1 MKLIR
6 ILTLFLL
13 LFTVLTGCS
22 SGGSSSD
29 QRVAS
34 PGAQEVFTGSGR
46 GESLGVA
53 IYNAKIDA
61 IRKAVIDIAGP
72 SAEEQNRRQ
81 LEETLYTTRNPNAYV
96 YNETMETL
104 RRENV
109 GTIDQMDM
117 VYEIQIRVNRPVIE
131 QALRTSGVLGGGTG
145 LASTSAEREQRAQDL
160 VAEADPEEAAEPP
173 GTVGSQRPAPPTTDS
188 GGTGSGAGTAALAP
202 QEGDWEGA
210 TEEEQRFIRRYV
222 DTMTYMVYFNEESPA
237 DPFVMRSAVAQANSY
252 LAGAG
257 VVAIDA
263 VQIEAVRRD
272 QQLVYEQEVGREVG
286 IIQWVA
292 QRLNADVYIEI
303 DAVTAGETQ
312 GGTHYGSANVTMRM
326 FETSTGQLL
335 GSVNRASP
343 RTVSRAS
350 QQDAVLNALQS
361 TVYQAM
367 PTVIDQSRTQMAR
380 YFSRGI
386 RYELVL
392 QSTPDARLMS
402 DFRRQMRRNVSDL
415 ITVSQSAEETVYE
428 VYFFGRIDELEDQI
442 YIVSDRVPGFEGL
455 YLVLTRGKSLT
466 FNTGL

>member
-6 ILTLFLL
+6 PLTLFLL
-13 LFTVLTGCS
+13 LLALLTGCS
-22 SGGSSSD
+22 SGSSSSD

-72 SAEEQNRRQ
+72 SAEEQNRGQ

-117 VYEIQIRVNRPVIE
+117 IYEIQIRVNRPAIE
-131 QALRTSGVLGGGTG
+131 QALQNSGVLGGGTG
-145 LASTSAEREQRAQDL
+145 VASTSAEREQRAQDL
-160 VAEADPEEAAEPP
+160 VAEADAEEAAEPP
-173 GTVGSQRPAPPTTDS
+173 GTVGSQEPTSET
-188 GGTGSGAGTAALAP
+188 TGSGTTETGTTLAP
-202 QEGDWEGA
+202 QEGDWEAA

-237 DPFVMRSAVAQANSY
+237 DPFLMRSAVAQANSY
-252 LAGAG
+252 LTGAG
-257 VVAIDA
+257 IVAIDA
-263 VQIEAVRRD
+263 AQIEAVRRD
-272 QQLVYEQEVGREVG
+272 QQLVYEEEVGREVG

-303 DAVTAGETQ
+303 DAVTSGETQ

-367 PTVIDQSRTQMAR
+367 PTVIDQSQTQMAR

-392 QSTPDARLMS
+392 QGTPDARLMS
-402 DFRRQMRRNVSDL
+402 DFRRQMRRSVSDL

-442 YIVSDRVPGFEGL
+442 YTVSDRVPGFEGL

>member
-1 MKLIR
+1 MNSAR
-6 ILTLFLL
+6 TLSIFLL
-13 LFTVLTGCS
+13 LVSILTGCS
-22 SGGSSSD
+22 SGSSSSD

-61 IRKAVIDIAGP
+61 IRSAVVDIVGP
-72 SAEEQNRRQ
+72 AAEEQNRQ
-81 LEETLYTTRNPNAYV
+81 ELEETLYTTRNPNAYV

-109 GTIDQMDM
+109 GTIDRMDM
-117 VYEIQIRVNRPVIE
+117 IYDIQIRVNRPAIE
-131 QALRTSGVLGGGTG
+131 QALRSSGVLGGGTG
-145 LASTSAEREQRAQDL
+145 LASTAEDRERRAQDL
-160 VAEADPEEAAEPP
+160 VAEADAEEAAEPP
-173 GTVGSQRPAPPTTDS
+173 GTVGSQAPAP
-188 GGTGSGAGTAALAP
+188 SGADVAGPGTPGGALAT

-210 TEEEQRFIRRYV
+210 TEQERRFIRRYV
-222 DTMTYMVYFNEESPA
+222 DTMTYMVYFNEESTA
-237 DPFVMRSAVAQANSY
+237 DAFLMRSAVAQANSY

-257 VVAIDA
+257 IVAIDA
-263 VQIEAVRRD
+263 SQIESVRRD
-272 QQLVYEQEVGREVG
+272 QQLVYEEEVGREVS

-367 PTVIDQSRTQMAR
+367 PTVIDQARNQMAS

-402 DFRRQMRRNVSDL
+402 EFRRQMRRNVSDL

-428 VYFFGRIDELEDQI
+428 VYFFGRVDELEDQI
-442 YIVSDRVPGFEGL
+442 YIVSDRVPGLEGL

>member
-1 MKLIR
+1 
-6 ILTLFLL
+6 
-13 LFTVLTGCS
+13 
-22 SGGSSSD
+22 
-29 QRVAS
+29 
-34 PGAQEVFTGSGR
+34 
-46 GESLGVA
+46 VA

-61 IRKAVIDIAGP
+61 IRKAVIDIVGP
-72 SAEEQNRRQ
+72 SVEQQNQQQ
-81 LEETLYTTRNPNAYV
+81 LQETLYTTRNPNAYV
-96 YNETMETL
+96 YNETMQTL

-117 VYEIQIRVNRPVIE
+117 IYEIQIRVNRPAIQ
-131 QALRTSGVLGGGTG
+131 QALQVAGVTGGGTAV
-145 LASTSAEREQRAQDL
+145 ASTSAEREQRAQDL
-160 VAEADPEEAAEPP
+160 VAEADPAEAAEPP
-173 GTVGSQRPAPPTTDS
+173 GTVGSQQPPAPTPAPVTPTPAT
-188 GGTGSGAGTAALAP
+188 GGGADLAP

-222 DTMTYMVYFNEESPA
+222 ETMTYMVYFNEESQA
-237 DPFVMRSAVAQANSY
+237 DPFMMRSAVAQANSY
-252 LAGAG
+252 LAGSG
-257 VVAIDA
+257 IVAIDA
-263 VQIEAVRRD
+263 AQIESVRRD
-272 QQLVYEQEVGREVG
+272 QELVYEQEVGREVG

-312 GGTHYGSANVTMRM
+312 GGNHYGSANVTMRM

-367 PTVIDQSRTQMAR
+367 PTVIDQSRTQMAG
-380 YFSRGI
+380 YLSRGI
-386 RYELVL
+386 RYELIL

-415 ITVSQSAEETVYE
+415 ITVSQSADETVYE
-428 VYFFGRIDELEDQI
+428 VYFFGRVDELEDQI
-442 YIVSDRVPGFEGL
+442 YVVSERVPGLEGL

>member
-1 MKLIR
+1 MKFAR
-6 ILTLFLL
+6 YSFLFVLL
-13 LFTVLTGCS
+13 LALLTGCGS
-22 SGGSSSD
+22 GSSSSD
-29 QRVAS
+29 GRVAT

-61 IRKAVIDIAGP
+61 IRNAVIDIVGP
-72 SAEEQNRRQ
+72 SVEQQNQQQ
-81 LEETLYTTRNPNAYV
+81 LQETLYTTRNPNAYV
-96 YNETMETL
+96 YNETMQTL

-117 VYEIQIRVNRPVIE
+117 IYEIQIRVNRPAIQ
-131 QALRTSGVLGGGTG
+131 QALQVAGVAGGGT
-145 LASTSAEREQRAQDL
+145 AVASAEREQRAQDL
-160 VAEADPEEAAEPP
+160 VAEADPAEAAEPP
-173 GTVGSQRPAPPTTDS
+173 GTVGSQQPAPEAATPAT
-188 GGTGSGAGTAALAP
+188 GGGASLAP

-237 DPFVMRSAVAQANSY
+237 DPFLMRSAVAQANSY
-252 LAGAG
+252 LAASGI
-257 VVAIDA
+257 VAIDA
-263 VQIEAVRRD
+263 AQIESVRRD
-272 QQLVYEQEVGREVG
+272 QELVYEQEVGREVG

-303 DAVTAGETQ
+303 DAVTSGETQ
-312 GGTHYGSANVTMRM
+312 GGNHYGSANVTMRM

-343 RTVSRAS
+343 RTVSRSS

-367 PTVIDQSRTQMAR
+367 PTVIDQSRTQMAG
-380 YFSRGI
+380 YLSRGI
-386 RYELVL
+386 RYELIL

-415 ITVSQSAEETVYE
+415 ITVSQSADETVYE
-428 VYFFGRIDELEDQI
+428 VYFFGRVDELEDQI
-442 YIVSDRVPGFEGL
+442 YVVSERVPGMEGL

>member
-6 ILTLFLL
+6 PLALSLFLL
-13 LFTVLTGCS
+13 AVLSGCS
-22 SGGSSSD
+22 SGSSSSE
-29 QRVAS
+29 QRVAA

-53 IYNAKIDA
+53 IYNAKVDA

-72 SAEEQNRRQ
+72 SAEQQNRQR

-104 RRENV
+104 RRENL
-109 GTIDQMDM
+109 GTIDRMDM
-117 VYEIQIRVNRPVIE
+117 IYEIQIRVNRPAIE
-131 QALRTSGVLGGGTG
+131 QALRNGGVLDGGTG
-145 LASTSAEREQRAQDL
+145 LASTSAEREQRARDL
-160 VAEADPEEAAEPP
+160 VAEADPEEAAGPP
-173 GTVGSQRPAPPTTDS
+173 GTVGSQQPDPATT
-188 GGTGSGAGTAALAP
+188 GTAGPGTVGTPLAT

-222 DTMTYMVYFNEESPA
+222 DTMTYMVYFNEESPSE
-237 DPFVMRSAVAQANSY
+237 PFLMRSAVAQANSY
-252 LAGAG
+252 LTGAG
-257 VVAIDA
+257 IVAIDA
-263 VQIEAVRRD
+263 AQIEAVRRD
-272 QQLVYEQEVGREVG
+272 QQLVYEEEVGREVG

-312 GGTHYGSANVTMRM
+312 GEAHYGSANVSMRM

-402 DFRRQMRRNVSDL
+402 EFRRQMRRNVSDL

>member
-1 MKLIR
+1 MKYIR
-6 ILTLFLL
+6 ALALFLL
-13 LFTVLTGCS
+13 LLAVITGCS
-22 SGGSSSD
+22 SGSSSSD

-81 LEETLYTTRNPNAYV
+81 LEETLYATRNPNAYV

-117 VYEIQIRVNRPVIE
+117 IYEIQIRVNRPAIE
-131 QALRTSGVLGGGTG
+131 QALQNSGVLGGGTG
-145 LASTSAEREQRAQDL
+145 VASTSAEREQRAQDL
-160 VAEADPEEAAEPP
+160 VAEADAEEAAQPP
-173 GTVGSQRPAPPTTDS
+173 GTVGSQEPTPAATE
-188 GGTGSGAGTAALAP
+188 SGAAETTLAP
-202 QEGDWEGA
+202 QEGDWEAA

-263 VQIEAVRRD
+263 AQIEAVRRD
-272 QQLVYEQEVGREVG
+272 QQLVYEEEVGREVG

-442 YIVSDRVPGFEGL
+442 YTVSDRVPGFEGL

>member
-1 MKLIR
+1 M
-6 ILTLFLL
+6 
-13 LFTVLTGCS
+13 
-22 SGGSSSD
+22 
-29 QRVAS
+29 
-34 PGAQEVFTGSGR
+34 FTGSGR
-46 GESLGVA
+46 GDSLGVA
-53 IYNAKIDA
+53 IYSAKIDA
-61 IRKAVIDIAGP
+61 IRKAVVDIAGP
-72 SAEEQNRRQ
+72 AAEEQNRQ
-81 LEETLYTTRNPNAYV
+81 LLDETLYNTRNPNAYV

-117 VYEIQIRVNRPVIE
+117 VYDIQIRVNRPAIE
-131 QALRTSGVLGGGTG
+131 QALQNSGVIGGGTG
-145 LASTSAEREQRAQDL
+145 LASTSVDREQRAQDL
-160 VAEADPEEAAEPP
+160 VAETDPEEAAQPP
-173 GTVGSQRPAPPTTDS
+173 GTVGSEPS
-188 GGTGSGAGTAALAP
+188 ALAT

-210 TEEEQRFIRRYV
+210 TEEERRFIRRYV
-222 DTMTYMVYFNEESPA
+222 DTMTYMVYFNEESTA
-237 DPFVMRSAVAQANSY
+237 DSFLMRSAVAQANSY

-263 VQIEAVRRD
+263 SQIESVRRD
-272 QQLVYEQEVGREVG
+272 QQLVYEEEVGREVG

-312 GGTHYGSANVTMRM
+312 GGTHYGSANVTLRM

-367 PTVIDQSRTQMAR
+367 PTVVDQARNQMAS